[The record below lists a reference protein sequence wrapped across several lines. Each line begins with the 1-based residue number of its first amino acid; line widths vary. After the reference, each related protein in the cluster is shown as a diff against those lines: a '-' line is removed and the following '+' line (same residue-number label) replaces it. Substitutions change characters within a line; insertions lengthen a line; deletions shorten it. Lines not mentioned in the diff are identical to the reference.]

1 MTENIGLKDKNVIK
15 SFKDSFT
22 NNLTS
27 KTKTKPVINTNTD
40 NDSNDGI
47 ASLENANAL
56 QDEYSILFQ
65 KLQTGNIS
73 DAERTRYTML
83 KNMLGI

>member
-1 MTENIGLKDKNVIK
+1 MTENIGLKDKNVIQ
-15 SFKDSFT
+15 SFKDSLT
-22 NNLTS
+22 NNVTS

-40 NDSNDGI
+40 SVSNDGI
-47 ASLENANAL
+47 NTLENANEL
-56 QDEYSILFQ
+56 QNEYTTLLQ
-65 KLQTGNIS
+65 KLQTGSIS

>member
-1 MTENIGLKDKNVIK
+1 
-15 SFKDSFT
+15 
-22 NNLTS
+22 
-27 KTKTKPVINTNTD
+27 
-40 NDSNDGI
+40 
-47 ASLENANAL
+47 L